1 MYETFGKRRN
11 IRHIVTKWMFVRSFC
26 LVTSILFGSVCVQAF
41 NTITEQKQE
50 FKSFTITYRIDE
62 GDKRGKPQTTTVLA
76 PDSAK
81 AKEEFRRNNPKATI
95 ISCTENP
102 K

>member
-1 MYETFGKRRN
+1 
-11 IRHIVTKWMFVRSFC
+11 MFARSFC
-26 LVTSILFGSVCVQAF
+26 FVIAILIGSVGVHAVNQL
-41 NTITEQKQE
+41 TVQKQE
-50 FKSFTITYRIDE
+50 LKSYTITYRVDE

-76 PDSAK
+76 ENSSK
-81 AKEEFRRNNPKATI
+81 AKEEFRRNNPNATI